1 MFSFY
6 YFIIRRV
13 RLSILFVR
21 QISTYQ
27 TLRSVKYS
35 YYLIIRTKPK
45 ILFDKL
51 LFFLHNFIDMNRKNE
66 KTLSVSEQ
74 YNVAKAKKIAIILI
88 LLALVFLF
96 FVVSV
101 FVGSGTLS
109 FKEVFLAIFNK
120 GSETARLIVRRIRF
134 PRVIAALIAGGGLA
148 VSGLV
153 MQTVLKNP
161 LASPTT
167 LGVSNA
173 AVFGANFAI
182 IVVGAG
188 AFHSTHGSWLSI
200 SNPYLVSTF
209 SFLSAI
215 IAAGS
220 ILLLARLKNLNAS
233 AIVLAGVAVSAI
245 FQAGTTLIQYFAS
258 DTQVA
263 SAVYWTFGDLGRA
276 SYKTDLIM
284 FIVVAVSTLF
294 FFLKRWDFSAMS
306 GGLAYA
312 KTLGVNTRFMTIMS
326 LLLASL
332 ITSVTVSFLGII
344 GFVGL
349 TAPQFM
355 KRIVGDDYRYLL
367 PSSFLAGALL
377 LLISDILGRLPIFG
391 TSVPV
396 GVVTSLIGGP
406 VFLAILLRRKKN
418 ESENI

>member
-1 MFSFY
+1 M
-6 YFIIRRV
+6 
-13 RLSILFVR
+13 
-21 QISTYQ
+21 
-27 TLRSVKYS
+27 
-35 YYLIIRTKPK
+35 
-45 ILFDKL
+45 FDKL

-74 YNVAKAKKIAIILI
+74 YNVAKAKKIAILLI

-306 GGLAYA
+306 GGIAYA

-355 KRIVGDDYRYLL
+355 KRIVGDDYRFLL

>member
-1 MFSFY
+1 M
-6 YFIIRRV
+6 
-13 RLSILFVR
+13 
-21 QISTYQ
+21 
-27 TLRSVKYS
+27 
-35 YYLIIRTKPK
+35 
-45 ILFDKL
+45 FDKL

-74 YNVAKAKKIAIILI
+74 YNVAKAKKIAIIFI

-161 LASPTT
+161 LASPST

-306 GGLAYA
+306 GGIAYA

>member
-1 MFSFY
+1 M
-6 YFIIRRV
+6 
-13 RLSILFVR
+13 
-21 QISTYQ
+21 
-27 TLRSVKYS
+27 
-35 YYLIIRTKPK
+35 
-45 ILFDKL
+45 FDKL

-74 YNVAKAKKIAIILI
+74 YNVAKAKKIAIIFI

-367 PSSFLAGALL
+367 PASFLAGALL

>member
-1 MFSFY
+1 M
-6 YFIIRRV
+6 
-13 RLSILFVR
+13 
-21 QISTYQ
+21 
-27 TLRSVKYS
+27 
-35 YYLIIRTKPK
+35 
-45 ILFDKL
+45 FDKL

-74 YNVAKAKKIAIILI
+74 YNVAKAKKIAIIFI

-284 FIVVAVSTLF
+284 FIAVAVSTLF

-306 GGLAYA
+306 GGIAYA

-355 KRIVGDDYRYLL
+355 KRIVGDDYRFLL

>member
-1 MFSFY
+1 M
-6 YFIIRRV
+6 
-13 RLSILFVR
+13 
-21 QISTYQ
+21 
-27 TLRSVKYS
+27 
-35 YYLIIRTKPK
+35 
-45 ILFDKL
+45 FDKL
-51 LFFLHNFIDMNRKNE
+51 LFFLHNFIDMNKKNE

-88 LLALVFLF
+88 LLAIVFLF

-355 KRIVGDDYRYLL
+355 KRIVGDDYRFLL

>member
-1 MFSFY
+1 M
-6 YFIIRRV
+6 
-13 RLSILFVR
+13 
-21 QISTYQ
+21 
-27 TLRSVKYS
+27 
-35 YYLIIRTKPK
+35 
-45 ILFDKL
+45 FDKRL
-51 LFFLHNFIDMNRKNE
+51 VFMHNFIDMNRKNE

-74 YNVAKAKKIAIILI
+74 YNVAKAKKLAIIFI

-215 IAAGS
+215 IAAGT

-355 KRIVGDDYRYLL
+355 KRIVGDDYRFLL

-418 ESENI
+418 GSENI

>member
-1 MFSFY
+1 M
-6 YFIIRRV
+6 
-13 RLSILFVR
+13 
-21 QISTYQ
+21 
-27 TLRSVKYS
+27 
-35 YYLIIRTKPK
+35 
-45 ILFDKL
+45 FDKL

-294 FFLKRWDFSAMS
+294 FFLRRWDFSAMS
-306 GGLAYA
+306 GGIAYA

-355 KRIVGDDYRYLL
+355 KRIVGDDYRFLL

>member
-1 MFSFY
+1 M
-6 YFIIRRV
+6 
-13 RLSILFVR
+13 
-21 QISTYQ
+21 
-27 TLRSVKYS
+27 
-35 YYLIIRTKPK
+35 
-45 ILFDKL
+45 FDKL

-209 SFLSAI
+209 SFLAAI

-306 GGLAYA
+306 GGIAYA

-355 KRIVGDDYRYLL
+355 KRIVGDDYRFLL

>member
-1 MFSFY
+1 M
-6 YFIIRRV
+6 
-13 RLSILFVR
+13 
-21 QISTYQ
+21 
-27 TLRSVKYS
+27 
-35 YYLIIRTKPK
+35 
-45 ILFDKL
+45 FDKL

-263 SAVYWTFGDLGRA
+263 SAVYWTFSDLGRA

-306 GGLAYA
+306 GGIAYA

>member
-1 MFSFY
+1 M
-6 YFIIRRV
+6 
-13 RLSILFVR
+13 
-21 QISTYQ
+21 
-27 TLRSVKYS
+27 
-35 YYLIIRTKPK
+35 
-45 ILFDKL
+45 FDKR

-306 GGLAYA
+306 GGIAYA
-312 KTLGVNTRFMTIMS
+312 KTLGVNTRFMTITS

>member
-1 MFSFY
+1 M
-6 YFIIRRV
+6 
-13 RLSILFVR
+13 
-21 QISTYQ
+21 
-27 TLRSVKYS
+27 
-35 YYLIIRTKPK
+35 
-45 ILFDKL
+45 FDKL

-74 YNVAKAKKIAIILI
+74 YNVAKAKKIAIIFI

-200 SNPYLVSTF
+200 NNPYLVSTF

-284 FIVVAVSTLF
+284 FIVVSVSTLF
-294 FFLKRWDFSAMS
+294 FFLKRWDFSAMT

>member
-1 MFSFY
+1 M
-6 YFIIRRV
+6 
-13 RLSILFVR
+13 
-21 QISTYQ
+21 
-27 TLRSVKYS
+27 
-35 YYLIIRTKPK
+35 
-45 ILFDKL
+45 FDKL

-134 PRVIAALIAGGGLA
+134 PRVIAALVAGGGLA

-306 GGLAYA
+306 GGIAYA

-355 KRIVGDDYRYLL
+355 KRIVGDDYRFLL

-406 VFLAILLRRKKN
+406 VFLVILLRRKKN

>member
-1 MFSFY
+1 
-6 YFIIRRV
+6 
-13 RLSILFVR
+13 
-21 QISTYQ
+21 
-27 TLRSVKYS
+27 
-35 YYLIIRTKPK
+35 
-45 ILFDKL
+45 LFDKL

-306 GGLAYA
+306 GGIAYA

>member
-1 MFSFY
+1 M
-6 YFIIRRV
+6 
-13 RLSILFVR
+13 
-21 QISTYQ
+21 
-27 TLRSVKYS
+27 
-35 YYLIIRTKPK
+35 
-45 ILFDKL
+45 FDKL

-306 GGLAYA
+306 GGIAYA

-355 KRIVGDDYRYLL
+355 KRIVGDDYRFLL

-391 TSVPV
+391 MSVPV

>member
-1 MFSFY
+1 M
-6 YFIIRRV
+6 
-13 RLSILFVR
+13 
-21 QISTYQ
+21 
-27 TLRSVKYS
+27 
-35 YYLIIRTKPK
+35 
-45 ILFDKL
+45 FDKL

-182 IVVGAG
+182 IVIGAG

-306 GGLAYA
+306 GGIAYA

>member
-1 MFSFY
+1 
-6 YFIIRRV
+6 
-13 RLSILFVR
+13 
-21 QISTYQ
+21 
-27 TLRSVKYS
+27 
-35 YYLIIRTKPK
+35 
-45 ILFDKL
+45 
-51 LFFLHNFIDMNRKNE
+51 MNRKNE

-74 YNVAKAKKIAIILI
+74 YNVAKAKKIAIIFI

-220 ILLLARLKNLNAS
+220 ILLLAQLKNLNAS

-306 GGLAYA
+306 GGIAYA

>member
-1 MFSFY
+1 M
-6 YFIIRRV
+6 
-13 RLSILFVR
+13 
-21 QISTYQ
+21 
-27 TLRSVKYS
+27 
-35 YYLIIRTKPK
+35 
-45 ILFDKL
+45 FDKL

-294 FFLKRWDFSAMS
+294 FFSKRWDFSAMS

-355 KRIVGDDYRYLL
+355 KRIVGDDYRFLL

>member
-1 MFSFY
+1 M
-6 YFIIRRV
+6 
-13 RLSILFVR
+13 
-21 QISTYQ
+21 
-27 TLRSVKYS
+27 
-35 YYLIIRTKPK
+35 
-45 ILFDKL
+45 FDKL

-88 LLALVFLF
+88 LLAIVFLF

-294 FFLKRWDFSAMS
+294 FFSKRWDFSAMS

-396 GVVTSLIGGP
+396 GVITSLIGGP

>member
-1 MFSFY
+1 M
-6 YFIIRRV
+6 
-13 RLSILFVR
+13 
-21 QISTYQ
+21 
-27 TLRSVKYS
+27 
-35 YYLIIRTKPK
+35 
-45 ILFDKL
+45 FDKL

-74 YNVAKAKKIAIILI
+74 YNVAKAKKIAIIFI

-200 SNPYLVSTF
+200 SNPYLVSSF

-306 GGLAYA
+306 GGIAYA

>member
-1 MFSFY
+1 M
-6 YFIIRRV
+6 
-13 RLSILFVR
+13 
-21 QISTYQ
+21 
-27 TLRSVKYS
+27 
-35 YYLIIRTKPK
+35 
-45 ILFDKL
+45 FDKL

-74 YNVAKAKKIAIILI
+74 YNVAKAKKIAIIFI

-233 AIVLAGVAVSAI
+233 AIVLAGVAVSEI

-306 GGLAYA
+306 GGIAYA

>member
-1 MFSFY
+1 M
-6 YFIIRRV
+6 
-13 RLSILFVR
+13 
-21 QISTYQ
+21 
-27 TLRSVKYS
+27 
-35 YYLIIRTKPK
+35 
-45 ILFDKL
+45 FDKL

-220 ILLLARLKNLNAS
+220 ILLLARLKSLNAS

-344 GFVGL
+344 GFIGL

-355 KRIVGDDYRYLL
+355 KRIVGDDYRFLL

>member
-1 MFSFY
+1 M
-6 YFIIRRV
+6 
-13 RLSILFVR
+13 
-21 QISTYQ
+21 
-27 TLRSVKYS
+27 
-35 YYLIIRTKPK
+35 
-45 ILFDKL
+45 FDKL

-306 GGLAYA
+306 GGIAYA
-312 KTLGVNTRFMTIMS
+312 KTLGVNTRFMTITS

>member
-1 MFSFY
+1 M
-6 YFIIRRV
+6 
-13 RLSILFVR
+13 
-21 QISTYQ
+21 
-27 TLRSVKYS
+27 
-35 YYLIIRTKPK
+35 
-45 ILFDKL
+45 FDKR

-284 FIVVAVSTLF
+284 FVVVAVSTLF

-306 GGLAYA
+306 GGIAYA
-312 KTLGVNTRFMTIMS
+312 KTLGVNTRFMTITS

>member
-1 MFSFY
+1 M
-6 YFIIRRV
+6 
-13 RLSILFVR
+13 
-21 QISTYQ
+21 
-27 TLRSVKYS
+27 
-35 YYLIIRTKPK
+35 
-45 ILFDKL
+45 FDKL

-74 YNVAKAKKIAIILI
+74 YNVAKAKKIAIIFI

-306 GGLAYA
+306 GGIAYA

-355 KRIVGDDYRYLL
+355 KRIVGDDYRFLL

-418 ESENI
+418 ESGNI

>member
-1 MFSFY
+1 M
-6 YFIIRRV
+6 
-13 RLSILFVR
+13 
-21 QISTYQ
+21 
-27 TLRSVKYS
+27 
-35 YYLIIRTKPK
+35 
-45 ILFDKL
+45 FDKR

-101 FVGSGTLS
+101 FVGSGKLS

-294 FFLKRWDFSAMS
+294 FFSKRWDFSAMS

-367 PSSFLAGALL
+367 PSSFFAGALL

>member
-1 MFSFY
+1 M
-6 YFIIRRV
+6 
-13 RLSILFVR
+13 
-21 QISTYQ
+21 
-27 TLRSVKYS
+27 
-35 YYLIIRTKPK
+35 
-45 ILFDKL
+45 FDKQ

-74 YNVAKAKKIAIILI
+74 YNVAKAKKIAIIFI

>member
-1 MFSFY
+1 M
-6 YFIIRRV
+6 
-13 RLSILFVR
+13 
-21 QISTYQ
+21 
-27 TLRSVKYS
+27 
-35 YYLIIRTKPK
+35 
-45 ILFDKL
+45 FDKL

-294 FFLKRWDFSAMS
+294 FFLKRWDFSAMA
-306 GGLAYA
+306 GGIAYA

>member
-1 MFSFY
+1 M
-6 YFIIRRV
+6 
-13 RLSILFVR
+13 
-21 QISTYQ
+21 
-27 TLRSVKYS
+27 
-35 YYLIIRTKPK
+35 
-45 ILFDKL
+45 FDKR

-74 YNVAKAKKIAIILI
+74 YNVAKAKKIAILLI
-88 LLALVFLF
+88 LLAIVFLF

-396 GVVTSLIGGP
+396 GVITSLIGGP

>member
-1 MFSFY
+1 M
-6 YFIIRRV
+6 
-13 RLSILFVR
+13 
-21 QISTYQ
+21 
-27 TLRSVKYS
+27 
-35 YYLIIRTKPK
+35 
-45 ILFDKL
+45 FDKL

-74 YNVAKAKKIAIILI
+74 YNVAKAKKIAIIFI

-306 GGLAYA
+306 GGIAYA

-332 ITSVTVSFLGII
+332 ITSITVSFLGII

>member
-1 MFSFY
+1 M
-6 YFIIRRV
+6 
-13 RLSILFVR
+13 
-21 QISTYQ
+21 
-27 TLRSVKYS
+27 
-35 YYLIIRTKPK
+35 
-45 ILFDKL
+45 FDKL

-74 YNVAKAKKIAIILI
+74 YNVAKAKKIAIIFI

-294 FFLKRWDFSAMS
+294 FFSKRWDFSAMS
-306 GGLAYA
+306 GGLAHA
-312 KTLGVNTRFMTIMS
+312 KTLGVNTRFMTIIS

>member
-1 MFSFY
+1 M
-6 YFIIRRV
+6 
-13 RLSILFVR
+13 
-21 QISTYQ
+21 
-27 TLRSVKYS
+27 
-35 YYLIIRTKPK
+35 
-45 ILFDKL
+45 FDKR

-74 YNVAKAKKIAIILI
+74 YNVAKAKKIAILLI

-220 ILLLARLKNLNAS
+220 ILLFARLKNLNAS

>member
-1 MFSFY
+1 M
-6 YFIIRRV
+6 
-13 RLSILFVR
+13 
-21 QISTYQ
+21 
-27 TLRSVKYS
+27 
-35 YYLIIRTKPK
+35 
-45 ILFDKL
+45 FDKRL
-51 LFFLHNFIDMNRKNE
+51 VFMHNFIDMNRKNE

-74 YNVAKAKKIAIILI
+74 YNVAKAKKLAIIFI

-306 GGLAYA
+306 GGIAYA
-312 KTLGVNTRFMTIMS
+312 KTLGMNTRFMTIIS

-355 KRIVGDDYRYLL
+355 KRIVGDDYRFLL

>member
-1 MFSFY
+1 M
-6 YFIIRRV
+6 
-13 RLSILFVR
+13 
-21 QISTYQ
+21 
-27 TLRSVKYS
+27 
-35 YYLIIRTKPK
+35 
-45 ILFDKL
+45 FDKL

-88 LLALVFLF
+88 LLAIVFLF

-396 GVVTSLIGGP
+396 GVITSLIGGP

>member
-1 MFSFY
+1 M
-6 YFIIRRV
+6 
-13 RLSILFVR
+13 
-21 QISTYQ
+21 
-27 TLRSVKYS
+27 
-35 YYLIIRTKPK
+35 
-45 ILFDKL
+45 FDKQ

-74 YNVAKAKKIAIILI
+74 YNVAKAKKIAIIFI

-306 GGLAYA
+306 GGIAYA

-355 KRIVGDDYRYLL
+355 KRIVGDDYRFLL

>member
-1 MFSFY
+1 M
-6 YFIIRRV
+6 
-13 RLSILFVR
+13 
-21 QISTYQ
+21 
-27 TLRSVKYS
+27 
-35 YYLIIRTKPK
+35 
-45 ILFDKL
+45 FDKR

-134 PRVIAALIAGGGLA
+134 PRVIAALIASGGLA

-284 FIVVAVSTLF
+284 FIVVSVSTLF

-306 GGLAYA
+306 GGIAYA

-355 KRIVGDDYRYLL
+355 KRIVGDDYRFLL

>member
-1 MFSFY
+1 M
-6 YFIIRRV
+6 
-13 RLSILFVR
+13 
-21 QISTYQ
+21 
-27 TLRSVKYS
+27 
-35 YYLIIRTKPK
+35 
-45 ILFDKL
+45 FDKL

-294 FFLKRWDFSAMS
+294 FFLERWDFSAMS

-396 GVVTSLIGGP
+396 GVITSLIGGP

>member
-1 MFSFY
+1 M
-6 YFIIRRV
+6 
-13 RLSILFVR
+13 
-21 QISTYQ
+21 
-27 TLRSVKYS
+27 
-35 YYLIIRTKPK
+35 
-45 ILFDKL
+45 FDKL

-74 YNVAKAKKIAIILI
+74 YNVAKAKKIAIIFI

-312 KTLGVNTRFMTIMS
+312 KTLGVNTRFMTITS

>member
-1 MFSFY
+1 M
-6 YFIIRRV
+6 
-13 RLSILFVR
+13 
-21 QISTYQ
+21 
-27 TLRSVKYS
+27 
-35 YYLIIRTKPK
+35 
-45 ILFDKL
+45 FDKR

-74 YNVAKAKKIAIILI
+74 YNVVRAKKLAIIFI

-306 GGLAYA
+306 GGIAYA

-355 KRIVGDDYRYLL
+355 KRVVGDDYRYLL